1 MSNTAALDTK
11 DIKEQEAFE
20 QHHNENGISV
30 AEDGGIVD
38 RARME
43 KRLLWKLDARF
54 SMYVLLPLFST
65 LLAGKGDFGGGGSFF
80 ANSPVFSPETI
91 R

>member
-1 MSNTAALDTK
+1 MSNLDTK

-20 QHHNENGISV
+20 QHQNENGISQ

-38 RARME
+38 RAKME

-54 SMYVLLPLFST
+54 SM
-65 LLAGKGDFGGGGSFF
+65 
-80 ANSPVFSPETI
+80 
-91 R
+91 